1 MAHDVLTGSAPG
13 TPKPEAILLVL
24 DSTNL
29 ARHLMLAAPIL
40 SLGLPTL
47 VILNMAD
54 DLRRRGG
61 HLDLPA
67 I

>member
-1 MAHDVLTGSAPG
+1 M
-13 TPKPEAILLVL
+13 LLVL

-40 SLGLPTL
+40 ALGLPTL

-54 DLRRRGG
+54 DLRSRGG
-61 HLDLPA
+61 EVDLQRSPRNWA
-67 I
+67 RRWR

>member
-1 MAHDVLTGSAPG
+1 MKGLARPDAVLL
-13 TPKPEAILLVL
+13 IL

-29 ARHLMLAAPIL
+29 AVTGARLAVL

-54 DLRRRGG
+54 V
-61 HLDLPA
+61 
-67 I
+67 